1 MRAIVQRA
9 EMGRWAGLLVAVLV
23 AGGLALLAPA
33 PARAANVVVNS
44 TADTTTLCTVAGTR
58 CLREAITAA
67 GSGGTITFAVTGTI
81 VLGRGT
87 LVIANPMTIT
97 GPGAALLTV
106 DANNAVRVF
115 SVPATGYTLISG
127 LTIQRGN
134 NPGVGGG
141 GIYVAHTLTLTG
153 VIVRANTASGAAP
166 DGNGGGIY
174 VDTGGTLVVESSTIG
189 GPNPGDG
196 NTAPNDGGG
205 IYLDDSGPLTVRN
218 GSVIRGN
225 AALGYGGGI
234 YSSGGTTSAR
244 SRLCPP
250 RPRSRPA

>member
-1 MRAIVQRA
+1 MRARVQRA
-9 EMGRWAGLLVAVLV
+9 EMGRWAALLVAVLV
-23 AGGLALLAPA
+23 AGGLALLTPA
-33 PARAANVVVNS
+33 PARAANVIVNS

-58 CLREAITAA
+58 CLREAIAAA
-67 GSGGTITFAVTGTI
+67 GSGGTIPFAVTGTI

-134 NPGVGGG
+134 NPSVG
-141 GIYVAHTLTLTG
+141 
-153 VIVRANTASGAAP
+153 
-166 DGNGGGIY
+166 GGGIY